1 MDVHNYKQF
10 KCSLCGYATA
20 RKGHL
25 KRHMKTHEP
34 TPSHEP
40 VTRSRKPSEISF
52 TDGSDYDQEEDDT
65 VETFFVDRQ
74 LRSSS
79 RTTVS
84 IEKGESPHVENKSQF
99 TRIIEE
105 ESKGELS

>member
-1 MDVHNYKQF
+1 
-10 KCSLCGYATA
+10 
-20 RKGHL
+20 
-25 KRHMKTHEP
+25 MKTHEQ
-34 TPSHEP
+34 TPSHEPVTP

-52 TDGSDYDQEEDDT
+52 TDGSDYDQEKDDT